1 MRCPTTMKQRDGD
14 AGYAGDSRQQVLTGY
29 GAHPSFC
36 LFAVGL
42 YVSQGCNLHFQGCNA
57 RKKSK
62 KLPFRKRL

>member
-1 MRCPTTMKQRDGD
+1 MKQRDGD

-42 YVSQGCNLHFQGCNA
+42 YVSQGVQSAFSGV
-57 RKKSK
+57 
-62 KLPFRKRL
+62 